1 MIKYIKKIVNTLLMF
16 WWIPVLCYVFYKDYV
31 IGFILVGSATVGI
44 GVLYLYI
51 KLLEWADDD

>member
-31 IGFILVGSATVGI
+31 FGFILVGSVTVGI